1 MVTEVQWYMNGKRN
15 LHDLSELKQL
25 LPQDSSNE
33 TTVRVKHSART
44 HDGKGKVVK
53 VVRETKGRKGKI
65 VTLVVGLQH
74 NPSTMDEIATILKR
88 HCGAGG
94 TVKKGNIEIQ
104 GDQYS
109 RLTEK
114 LRELNYVVK

>member
-1 MVTEVQWYMNGKRN
+1 MNGKRN

-33 TTVRVKHSART
+33 ATARIGHSTRT

-65 VTLVVGLQH
+65 VTLVVGFQH
-74 NPSTMDEIATILKR
+74 NPLTMEEIATILKR

-94 TVKKGNIEIQ
+94 TVKEGNIEIQ
-104 GDQYS
+104 GDQCS
-109 RLTEK
+109 RITEK